1 MYVPS
6 PKRSKV
12 PLPSTAKSGVKLSRL
27 AVACANRLFE
37 TASDR
42 GASPSGDRERFLEA
56 LTTPPPYP
64 ATVLW
69 CREPTSPLPFEPLPP
84 LPWQP
89 PWVSRFAPGSRTGQH
104 PLHEAGAYYCLDS
117 SSVFAA
123 VPLLMLPQEPS
134 LVIDVCAAP
143 GGKGLFA
150 WRSLQ
155 PRYLVCNE
163 TIGKRVGMLISNL
176 KRCRVHPVG
185 VTAWDTEVLAA
196 EFQATADVV
205 IVDAPCSGQSLLA
218 KGQKAD
224 GCFHPLTIRHN
235 QRRQKRILAAATA
248 LVRPGG
254 WLLYSTCTFSQD
266 ENEDVAAW
274 LMAKFPQWAPQ
285 PVPAL
290 AAYQSQLAAFPC
302 YRLWPHQ
309 GEGAG
314 AFTILWQHQGEGAAN
329 PLPDLGDRWRWQ
341 SSSQPA

>member
-1 MYVPS
+1 MPWL
-6 PKRSKV
+6 KQLKV
-12 PLPSTAKSGVKLSRL
+12 PLPSTVKPVAKLSRL

-37 TASDR
+37 TASH
-42 GASPSGDRERFLEA
+42 RERFLEA
-56 LTTPPPYP
+56 LATPSAYP

-69 CREPTSPLPFEPLPP
+69 CREPASPLPFEPLPP

-123 VPLLMLPQEPS
+123 VPLLTLPQEPS

-143 GGKGLFA
+143 GGKSLFA

-155 PRYLVCNE
+155 PGYLLCNE

-185 VTAWDTEVLAA
+185 VTSWDSEVLAA
-196 EFQATADVV
+196 EFQGTADVV

-218 KGQKAD
+218 KGQKAE
-224 GCFHPLTIRHN
+224 GCFHPLTIHRN
-235 QRRQKRILAAATA
+235 QGRQKRILAAATA

-274 LMAKFPQWAPQ
+274 LMAKFPQWVPQ

-290 AAYQSQLAAFPC
+290 AAYQSHLAAFPC

-314 AFTILWQHQGEGAAN
+314 AFTILWQHQGKGESS
-329 PLPDLGDRWRWQ
+329 PLPDLGERRAFGDRWRWQ
-341 SSSQPA
+341 SNSQPA

>member
-1 MYVPS
+1 M
-6 PKRSKV
+6 
-12 PLPSTAKSGVKLSRL
+12 PLPSAAKPVAKCSRL

-37 TASDR
+37 SAH
-42 GASPSGDRERFLEA
+42 DRECFLEA
-56 LTTPPPYP
+56 LTIPPAYA

-69 CREPTSPLPFEPLPP
+69 CREPTSSLPFEPLPP

-123 VPLLMLPQEPS
+123 VPLLTLPQEPS

-143 GGKGLFA
+143 GGKSLFA
-150 WRSLQ
+150 WRSLH
-155 PRYLVCNE
+155 PHYLLCNE
-163 TIGKRVGMLISNL
+163 TIGKRVGMLIGNL

-185 VTAWDTEVLAA
+185 VTSWDTEVLAA
-196 EFQATADVV
+196 EFQGTADVV

-224 GCFHPLTIRHN
+224 GCFHPVTIRHN
-235 QRRQKRILAAATA
+235 QRRQKRILAAATT

-266 ENEDVAAW
+266 ENEGVATW
-274 LMAKFPQWAPQ
+274 LMATFPHLIPQKVPVLAP
-285 PVPAL
+285 
-290 AAYQSQLAAFPC
+290 YQSHLAAFPC
-302 YRLWPHQ
+302 YRLWPQQ

-314 AFTILWQHQGEGAAN
+314 AFTVLWQHQGLGESR
-329 PLPDLGDRWRWQ
+329 PIPDLGNRWRWR
-341 SSSQPA
+341 STSQPR

>member
-1 MYVPS
+1 MYVPLLQ
-6 PKRSKV
+6 RLKV
-12 PLPSTAKSGVKLSRL
+12 PLPSAAKPVAKCSRL

-37 TASDR
+37 SAH
-42 GASPSGDRERFLEA
+42 DRECFLEA
-56 LTTPPPYP
+56 LTIPPAYA

-69 CREPTSPLPFEPLPP
+69 CREPTSSLPFEPLPP

-123 VPLLMLPQEPS
+123 VPLLTLPQEPS

-143 GGKGLFA
+143 GGKSLFA
-150 WRSLQ
+150 WRSLH
-155 PRYLVCNE
+155 PHYLLCNE
-163 TIGKRVGMLISNL
+163 TIGKRVGMLIGNL

-185 VTAWDTEVLAA
+185 VTSWDTEVLAA
-196 EFQATADVV
+196 EFQGTADVV

-224 GCFHPLTIRHN
+224 GCFHPVTIRHN
-235 QRRQKRILAAATA
+235 QRRQKRILAAATT

-266 ENEDVAAW
+266 ENEGVATW
-274 LMAKFPQWAPQ
+274 LMATFPHLIPQKVPVLAP
-285 PVPAL
+285 
-290 AAYQSQLAAFPC
+290 YQSHLAAFPC
-302 YRLWPHQ
+302 YRLWPQQ

-314 AFTILWQHQGEGAAN
+314 AFTVLWQHQGLGESR
-329 PLPDLGDRWRWQ
+329 PIPDLGDRWRWR
-341 SSSQPA
+341 STSQPR